1 MQDVC
6 ISFITEQW
14 SQDMILKVTDV
25 CCTDVSDPSCCH
37 TPNDIKID
45 RTKAQILE
53 GFSGQDISKTPQLSG
68 DEFPGMPN
76 LNPGVSHES
85 GRSSST

>member
-14 SQDMILKVTDV
+14 SQDMILKVADV
-25 CCTDVSDPSCCH
+25 CCTDVNDPSCCH

-53 GFSGQDISKTPQLSG
+53 GFSGKDQESTPQLSG
-68 DEFPGMPN
+68 AEFPG
-76 LNPGVSHES
+76 ES
-85 GRSSST
+85 K

>member
-14 SQDMILKVTDV
+14 SQDMILKVTDI
-25 CCTDVSDPSCCH
+25 CCTDSNDPSCCP

-53 GFSGQDISKTPQLSG
+53 GFSGDKIETTPQLRG
-68 DEFPGMPN
+68 TEYPGK
-76 LNPGVSHES
+76 VSWDTLDA
-85 GRSSST
+85 G